1 MSEARHTLR
10 SGGLEATIKAHG
22 AELCSLKDAQG
33 VELIWQAGAAW
44 PRHAP
49 LLFPIV
55 GRLKNDELRHQGKAY
70 PMTQHGFA
78 RDRVFDWTER
88 GATSC
93 SLVLR
98 DSDTTR
104 ARYPFAFRL
113 AVHYRLQAAE
123 LEVTLEITNT
133 GEEMLPASI
142 GAHPAFNWPLVE
154 GAPKEGYR
162 LTFSSAEVAPVRRL
176 KDGLMRDKPEP
187 TPIEGQMLA
196 LSERLFD
203 DDALILDR
211 LASSSVR
218 YGADRGPL
226 LEVSWH
232 GFRELG
238 IWSKP
243 GGAGFLC
250 IEPWRGFASPA
261 DFDGE
266 FADKPGVMHITPGRA
281 EVVTYWIGVRC
292 DFS

>member
-10 SGGLEATIKAHG
+10 SGGIEATIKAHG

-55 GRLKNDELRHQGKAY
+55 GRLKNDELRHRGTAY

-78 RDRVFDWTER
+78 RDQLFEWAER
-88 GATSC
+88 GAASC

-98 DSDTTR
+98 DSAETR
-104 ARYPFAFRL
+104 MRYPFAFRL
-113 AVHYRLQAAE
+113 AVHYRLQASE
-123 LEVTLEITNT
+123 LEVTLEITNP
-133 GEEMLPASI
+133 GEERLPASI

-154 GAPKEGYR
+154 GAAKASYR
-162 LTFSSAEVAPVRRL
+162 LTFSDAEPAPVRRL
-176 KDGLMRDKPEP
+176 NDGLMREKPEP
-187 TPIEGQMLA
+187 TPIEGQTLA

-203 DDALILDR
+203 DDALVLDR
-211 LASSSVR
+211 LASRSVR
-218 YGADRGPL
+218 YAADRGPS
-226 LEVSWH
+226 LEVSWR

-250 IEPWRGFASPA
+250 IEPWSGFASPA

-266 FADKPGVMHITPGRA
+266 FSDKPGLMHIAPGA
-281 EVVTYWIGVRC
+281 SEVVKYLIGVR
-292 DFS
+292 

>member
-1 MSEARHTLR
+1 MSEDRHTLR

-33 VELIWQAGAAW
+33 VELVWQAGAAW

-55 GRLKNDELRHQGKAY
+55 GRLKNDELRYKGKTY

-78 RDRVFDWTER
+78 RDQVFEWTER
-88 GATSC
+88 GAASC
-93 SLVLR
+93 SLALR
-98 DSDTTR
+98 DSAETR

-113 AVHYRLQAAE
+113 AVHYRLQANE
-123 LEVTLEITNT
+123 LEVTLQITNT
-133 GEEMLPASI
+133 CEEMLPASI

-154 GAPKEGYR
+154 GVPKEEYR
-162 LTFSSAEVAPVRRL
+162 LTFSDSEPAPVRRL

-187 TPIEGQMLA
+187 TPIEGRTLA
-196 LSERLFD
+196 LMERLFD
-203 DDALILDR
+203 DDAVILDR
-211 LASSSVR
+211 IASHSVR
-218 YGADRGPL
+218 YASDHGPS
-226 LEVSWH
+226 LEVSWQ

-261 DFDGE
+261 GFDGE
-266 FADKPGVMHITPGRA
+266 FADKPGLMHIEPGRA
-281 EVVTYWIGVRC
+281 EVATYKIGVR
-292 DFS
+292 